1 MEKLGINL
9 GFFLFQVLNFSVMAV
24 LLYAWAYHP
33 ILNMLEKRR
42 AKIAQG
48 MEDARIAAEARA
60 NAEIEAAKIITE
72 AQSKA
77 AQVVADAT
85 QRAESAAREV
95 KLAVE
100 AEANRE
106 KESALAEV
114 QIEREKILGELR
126 GQIAALAMAA
136 TQKLIGESLDEK
148 RQRGLINDFFS
159 GIKSGKVSV
168 LEGVELS
175 GASAEV
181 TSALPL
187 TNEEKEIVKKDIL
200 AKAGSVVTVTFRVD
214 PLIMGGLVIRVGGK
228 VLDASVSGQLEG
240 LRQSMQ

>member
-24 LLYAWAYHP
+24 LLYAWAYKP
-33 ILNMLEKRR
+33 ILNMLERR
-42 AKIAQG
+42 KAKIAQG

-60 NAEIEAAKIITE
+60 NAEKEAAKIISE
-72 AQSKA
+72 AQAKA

-85 QRAESAAREV
+85 QRAEAAGREV

-114 QIEREKILGELR
+114 NVEREKILGELR
-126 GQIAALAMAA
+126 GQVAALAIAA

-148 RQRGLINDFFS
+148 RQHSLITEFFS
-159 GIKSGKVSV
+159 GIKTGKVSV
-168 LEGVELS
+168 LEGAELS

-187 TNEEKEIVKKDIL
+187 TADEKETVKKDIL
-200 AKAGSVVTVTFRVD
+200 ARAGSVATVTFRID
-214 PLIMGGLVIRVGGK
+214 PSIMGGLVIRIGGK
-228 VLDASVSGQLEG
+228 VLDGSVSGQLES
-240 LRQSMQ
+240 LRQSLH

>member
-24 LLYAWAYHP
+24 LLYAWAYNP

-60 NAEIEAAKIITE
+60 NAEKEAAKIIAD

-159 GIKSGKVSV
+159 GIKAGKVSV

-175 GASAEV
+175 GAAAEV

-187 TNEEKEIVKKDIL
+187 TNEEKETVKKDIL